1 MTERKTDKERKVV
14 REIFC
19 VQAAGKKYECT
30 VSKSVCDNDPLCIV
44 NFNREIQLAEK
55 DKIVHTNRIDG
66 EPHF

>member
-1 MTERKTDKERKVV
+1 M

-30 VSKSVCDNDPLCIV
+30 VSKSFCDNDPLCIV

-66 EPHF
+66 EPHL